1 MQGGSWSR
9 QLKRQEEGTS
19 IEYAAQV
26 IGTILFLLTDKSLAN
41 VGRVRKGKNN
51 FYPLMF
57 RIWELRITLTKR

>member
-41 VGRVRKGKNN
+41 VGRVR
-51 FYPLMF
+51 
-57 RIWELRITLTKR
+57 